1 VGIVALVG
9 GGRETD
15 APERKARVATE
26 ALKKIDRRW
35 HDLRHEGASRWRER
49 GLDLEVIRR
58 LLGHSTL
65 LVTQRYLNINE
76 DELVEATEQKIWK
89 RA

>member
-1 VGIVALVG
+1 
-9 GGRETD
+9 
-15 APERKARVATE
+15 
-26 ALKKIDRRW
+26 
-35 HDLRHEGASRWRER
+35 
-49 GLDLEVIRR
+49 VIRR

-76 DELVEATEQKIWK
+76 DELVEAMQQKMWK